1 MNHGSSPAPLSVLDL
16 TVVGEGGSGAT
27 ALRETVAL
35 ARAAERWGYRRF
47 WVAEHHSF
55 PASGSPAP
63 AVLLAHLGNAT
74 STIRLGSGGVMLTN
88 HAPLVVAEQ
97 FGVLNA
103 FHPGR
108 IDLGV
113 GRNAGGLPA
122 VAQALRR
129 DGDESV
135 GDDFQALME
144 ELLGF
149 LHGSFPA
156 GHHYQRDN
164 VHVVPRSPEMP
175 VWALGSGMT
184 GAETAAR
191 LGLPFAAAFHINP
204 VQALRAVELY
214 RNTFRPSTA
223 LAEPYVMVSVNVTCA
238 PTGAEAQSLAL
249 PGAVMMMR
257 ARQGIQSAVPAA
269 NARASYACTP
279 EEQRFVDTWLSAV
292 VHGTPGTVRTRLTEL
307 QRSTGAHELMLT
319 TLIPE
324 RAARERSYA
333 LVAEEFDL
341 SPEAPGKERPEGSLR

>member
-1 MNHGSSPAPLSVLDL
+1 MKHGSSPAPLSVLDL
-16 TVVGEGGSGAT
+16 TVVGEGGSGTA
-27 ALRETVAL
+27 ALRETAAL

-63 AVLLAHLGNAT
+63 AVLLAHLGTVT

-129 DGDESV
+129 AGKETA
-135 GDDFQALME
+135 GDDFQALVE

-149 LHGSFPA
+149 LYDSFPA
-156 GHHYQRDN
+156 GHPYHGDN
-164 VHVVPRSPEMP
+164 VHVVPRAPEMP
-175 VWALGSGMT
+175 VWTLGSGTT

-204 VQALRAVELY
+204 EQALRAVELY
-214 RNTFRPSTA
+214 RDTFRPSAA

-238 PTGAEAQSLAL
+238 PSETEALSLAV
-249 PGAVMMMR
+249 PGALMMMR
-257 ARQGIQSAVPAA
+257 ARQGSQSAVPAA
-269 NARASYACTP
+269 DDLASRPRTP
-279 EEQRFVDTWLSAV
+279 EEQGFVDSWLSAV
-292 VHGTPGTVRTRLTEL
+292 VHGTPETVRTRLTEL
-307 QRSTGAHELMLT
+307 HRRTDADELMLT
-319 TLIPE
+319 TLIPDF
-324 RAARERSYA
+324 AARERSYA
-333 LVAEEFDL
+333 LVAGEFGL
-341 SPEAPGKERPEGSLR
+341 SPDASGEQRS